1 LFLCAFVV
9 KKNMVWLAIDC
20 SSSSGSIALE
30 QDGELIY
37 QCYFNI
43 SITHSETLMPQINEA
58 FRFCHLEP
66 KDLNGIVTTIGPG
79 SFTGLRIGL
88 ATAKGIAYGKQI
100 PLLTY
105 SSLELVAANCYGSGL
120 PILVCLDAKMKEL
133 YAALYSPTLDIKIEP
148 QVIKAEELA
157 DKIDQP
163 LLLVGNAT
171 DKLVPLLKDKGIETS
186 IALSHQNLPMAA
198 GLFSLMKCKPQ
209 SETYDFEAI
218 ARLEP
223 QYLREST
230 AQIKFQQKQTSQV

>member
-1 LFLCAFVV
+1 
-9 KKNMVWLAIDC
+9 MIWLAIDS

-30 QDGELIY
+30 KDGELLY

-43 SITHSETLMPQINEA
+43 SITHSETLMPQVDA
-58 FRFCHLEP
+58 ALKFCNLEP

-88 ATAKGIAYGKQI
+88 ATAKGIAYGRKI

-105 SSLELVAANCYGSGL
+105 SSLELVAANCYGSAF

-133 YAALYSPTLDIKIEP
+133 YAAMYSPILDILYAP
-148 QVIKAEELA
+148 RVISAETLA
-157 DKIDQP
+157 DKIDDTV
-163 LLLVGNAT
+163 LLVGNAS
-171 DKLVPLLKDKGIETS
+171 DKLLPLLKEKGQEVQ
-186 IALSHQNLPMAA
+186 IALQHQHLPMAA
-198 GLFSLMKCKPQ
+198 GLFSLRRLKPQ

-218 ARLEP
+218 AKLEP

-230 AQIKFQQKQTSQV
+230 AQIRFQQKQNQL